1 MYFCSADV
9 VTIWCGIIVFG
20 DRTDVE
26 DPTCLVIFFFPPRK
40 THFFVKEKYREKKEQ
55 RERESKEYDLKV
67 TPKKENKKRAGR
79 KGIPQNSNLG
89 SCRNV

>member
-1 MYFCSADV
+1 M
-9 VTIWCGIIVFG
+9 
-20 DRTDVE
+20 
-26 DPTCLVIFFFPPRK
+26 IFFFPPRK
-40 THFFVKEKYREKKEQ
+40 THFFVKWKYRKKKEQ
-55 RERESKEYDLKV
+55 RERERESKEYDLKV